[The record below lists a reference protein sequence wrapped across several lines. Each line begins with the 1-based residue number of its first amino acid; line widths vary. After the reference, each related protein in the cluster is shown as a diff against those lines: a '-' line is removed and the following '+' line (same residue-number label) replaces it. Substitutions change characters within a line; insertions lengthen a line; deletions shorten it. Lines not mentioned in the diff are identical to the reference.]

1 LQAPVPAAIT
11 SKRLDGIQYPPDHRL
26 LAHRPRRLP
35 RMCQPVLGIVKRFGW
50 CPQLS
55 PAGCEF

>member
-1 LQAPVPAAIT
+1 
-11 SKRLDGIQYPPDHRL
+11 
-26 LAHRPRRLP
+26 
-35 RMCQPVLGIVKRFGW
+35 MCQPVLGIVKRFGW